1 MACTS
6 CFQSAEFTETNQSN
20 RCGHTKM
27 NDALHLSVYDTIL
40 AQLNRAGD
48 FTASVLVSE
57 DGWPIAE
64 ASASSALDS
73 RTIAAMMALVRDF
86 VQQTR
91 QQLGLGAVDEVSI
104 VIDDRS
110 RMVCRY
116 FGIND
121 KSFVLVVMA
130 QPGHTY
136 RRLTSKAVQE
146 ITTMWISS
154 FNPDYDAFG
163 SQS

>member
-1 MACTS
+1 MI
-6 CFQSAEFTETNQSN
+6 
-20 RCGHTKM
+20 

-40 AQLNRAGD
+40 AQLNRAGN
-48 FTASVLVSE
+48 FTTSVLVSE
-57 DGWPIAE
+57 EGWPIAE
-64 ASASSALDS
+64 ASTSSAMDG

-91 QQLGLGAVDEVSI
+91 EQLGLGTVDEVSI

-116 FGIND
+116 FTNHN
-121 KSFVLVVMA
+121 KPFVLVVMA

-136 RRLTSKAVQE
+136 RRLTTQAIRE
-146 ITTMWISS
+146 ISVAWNSNFDS
-154 FNPDYDAFG
+154 NPDA
-163 SQS
+163 SNSKN